1 MAKIKIMSDR
11 KIIIKPQRTFI
22 KAQFR
27 EIIQYKDLLY
37 FLVLRDLKVRYKQTV
52 IGSAWAILQP
62 FIQMVVFSIFFGK
75 LAGIP
80 SDNVPYPIFVYS
92 ALLPWTFFANALTS
106 CNNSIIGNSGLITKV
121 YFPRLIIPF
130 SAVCVCIV
138 DLILSFVVLI
148 GIMWY
153 YHFSITAN
161 FIMILPL
168 LLATI
173 FTALGVGTLLAALS
187 VAYRD
192 FRHIVPFGV
201 QIWLFATPVI
211 YPSSIVGSE
220 YQFILNLNPMTGLIN
235 GFRSAILNKQF
246 DWRSIGISFSVSML
260 FFVAGMLYFNRVEKR
275 FADII

>member
-1 MAKIKIMSDR
+1 MTKYMTDR
-11 KIIIKPQRTFI
+11 KIIINPQRTFI

-27 EIIQYKDLLY
+27 EIIQYKVLLY

-52 IGSAWAILQP
+52 IGSAWSILQP

-80 SDNVPYPIFVYS
+80 SDNAPYPIFVYS

-130 SAVCVCIV
+130 SAIGVCIV

-153 YHFSITAN
+153 YHFSITVN

-173 FTALGVGTLLAALS
+173 FTAFGIGTLLAALS

-192 FRHIVPFGV
+192 FRHIVPFGI
-201 QIWLFATPVI
+201 QIWLFTTPVI
-211 YPSSIVGSE
+211 YPSSIISTE
-220 YQFILNLNPMTGLIN
+220 YQFILNLNPMAGLIS

-246 DWRSIGISFSVSML
+246 DWGSIGISFSVSML
-260 FFVAGMLYFNRVEKR
+260 FFVAGVLYFNRVERR

>member
-1 MAKIKIMSDR
+1 MAKIKIMSGR
-11 KIIIKPQRTFI
+11 KIIIKSQRTFI

-80 SDNVPYPIFVYS
+80 SDNAPYPIFVYS

-121 YFPRLIIPF
+121 YFPRLIIPL
-130 SAVCVCIV
+130 SAVSVCIV
-138 DLILSFVVLI
+138 DLLLSFVVLI
-148 GIMWY
+148 GVMWY
-153 YHFSITAN
+153 YHFSITVN

-168 LLATI
+168 FLATI
-173 FTALGVGTLLAALS
+173 FTVFGIGTLLAALS
-187 VAYRD
+187 VTYRD
-192 FRHIVPFGV
+192 FRHIVPFGI

-211 YPSSIVGSE
+211 YPSSIVGAK
-220 YQFILNLNPMTGLIN
+220 YQFILNLNPMAGLIS

-246 DWRSIGISFSVSML
+246 DWGFIGVSFSVSML
-260 FFVAGMLYFNRVEKR
+260 FFVAAILYFNRVEKR